1 MEKSVPASPGAEV
14 PTGQH
19 LIHRQ
24 GEDFG
29 SKGFTFGF
37 LPSLLYKLQAV
48 SLLSFC
54 LEHPSASQ
62 HG

>member
-1 MEKSVPASPGAEV
+1 MEKSVPPSPGAEV
-14 PTGQH
+14 PTRQH
-19 LIHRQ
+19 LIHRL

-48 SLLSFC
+48 SLLYFC
-54 LEHPSASQ
+54 LEHPSAFL